1 MVLLVKAFMRLYVAF
16 TPSVIPVML
25 AGKGRIVME
34 NLRELSL
41 EGRVRVFKL
50 YVKNVILHLETPWL
64 PKKGRSIGSSYS
76 TIVLLVVFWG
86 DAVTR
91 CNVPSSESKPE
102 GDVVTNGHHWPVTR
116 VTVSPMP

>member
-34 NLRELSL
+34 NLRELSS
-41 EGRVRVFKL
+41 EGRVLRVFKL

-76 TIVLLVVFWG
+76 TMVCSG
-86 DAVTR
+86 EMR
-91 CNVPSSESKPE
+91 
-102 GDVVTNGHHWPVTR
+102 
-116 VTVSPMP
+116 